1 MKRFLL
7 IFFLTISFDANSFE
21 GKEIKKDTFKVKSI
35 KIDLP
40 DNGGE
45 WKLIK
50 YRGKKVYNAF
60 FNTYILA
67 EFKDGALSEFVEVF
81 EGRGDPDYPN
91 ETNEFFW
98 NYVYNSNKVR
108 GCHDR
113 FEYYIFELYKGGTT
127 SNCFIIRNWD
137 PYKEIFDPTLIS
149 TDYTDMNYISSL
161 YQKYVSKNNLELPK
175 MMIRSESIYFDKFDV
190 GRIYIVNRMINPE
203 INGAPI
209 SKYDTETESEYFIK
223 NLDKYYLHKNFLDNW
238 SKLQAIR
245 HKQFEKHLKV
255 KSISSLD
262 LSNYI
267 GDGIVKDMKNLDLQK
282 KSTSGDIKDKDM
294 KDLEE
299 LYKSGILS
307 KEEFEK
313 AKKLILN

>member
-1 MKRFLL
+1 M
-7 IFFLTISFDANSFE
+7 
-21 GKEIKKDTFKVKSI
+21 
-35 KIDLP
+35 
-40 DNGGE
+40 
-45 WKLIK
+45 
-50 YRGKKVYNAF
+50 
-60 FNTYILA
+60 A

-190 GRIYIVNRMINPE
+190 GRIYILILGTLTIPV
-203 INGAPI
+203 A
-209 SKYDTETESEYFIK
+209 
-223 NLDKYYLHKNFLDNW
+223 FL
-238 SKLQAIR
+238 
-245 HKQFEKHLKV
+245 
-255 KSISSLD
+255 
-262 LSNYI
+262 
-267 GDGIVKDMKNLDLQK
+267 
-282 KSTSGDIKDKDM
+282 
-294 KDLEE
+294 
-299 LYKSGILS
+299 LS
-307 KEEFEK
+307 KELK
-313 AKKLILN
+313 ANSSAILFSFFICTNIKHSILL